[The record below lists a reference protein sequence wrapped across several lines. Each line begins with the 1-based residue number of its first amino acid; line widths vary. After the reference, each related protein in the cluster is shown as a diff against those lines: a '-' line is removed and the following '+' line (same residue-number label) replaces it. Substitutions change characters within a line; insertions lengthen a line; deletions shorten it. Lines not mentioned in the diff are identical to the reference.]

1 MADHARRPVE
11 KRVPI
16 SCRYGKEGLISAE
29 WLDQIPISRR
39 LEVAKGKPIPIVG
52 KDGEQVILV
61 LLRGAARSLLRGR
74 NGREHL
80 LGHLGPG
87 CLIGE
92 QTALGRTQFGSDL
105 ICIAGQDCLVGEIST
120 SSLLAAIRACP
131 HLAVDLLRVIGGKT
145 AALLLDIE
153 RSAFA
158 SSAAQTAAL
167 LLKLADNDGYVH
179 ANQAHLAQFA
189 GKTRMTVGTQ
199 LRRLAR
205 RGAIAQERSRIRLVD
220 SASLEQVSRYDDRPA
235 GTLITK
241 GIAK

>member
-1 MADHARRPVE
+1 MVDHATPPAQTAM
-11 KRVPI
+11 PI
-16 SCRYGKEGLISAE
+16 QCGYGREGLVPPE
-29 WLDQIPISRR
+29 WLGRVPISRR
-39 LEVAKGKPIPIVG
+39 LDIAEDAPIPTVG
-52 KDGEQVILV
+52 KEGERVILI
-61 LLRGAARSLLRGR
+61 LLQGSARSMLRGR

-80 LGHLGPG
+80 LGYLGPG
-87 CLIGE
+87 SLIGE
-92 QTALGRTQFGSDL
+92 QIALGGTELGSNL
-105 ICIAGQDCLVGEIST
+105 VCIAGPKCLVGEIAT
-120 SSLLAAIRACP
+120 AGLLAAIRACP
-131 HLAVDLLRVIGGKT
+131 DLVLDLLRIIGSKT
-145 AALLLDIE
+145 TTLLLDIE

-167 LLKLADNDGYVH
+167 LLKLSDNDGYVH
-179 ANQAHLAQFA
+179 VSQAHLAQFA

-220 SASLEQVSRYDDRPA
+220 SASLEEGSRCDDRSA